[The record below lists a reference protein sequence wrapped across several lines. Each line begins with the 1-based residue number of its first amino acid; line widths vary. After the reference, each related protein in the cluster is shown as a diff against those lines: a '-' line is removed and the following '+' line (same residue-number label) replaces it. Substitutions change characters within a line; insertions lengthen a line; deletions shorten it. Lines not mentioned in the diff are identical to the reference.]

1 MTDYPNFRQRLDVV
15 LRTRDVRQ
23 VRAFL
28 VEEDQWSLEV
38 PADPEYAMWL
48 MIAGT
53 PTLNDLHVEARQW
66 LVQHGHGDEA
76 EALLNRG
83 QQSGQGQSQQRR
95 KKK

>member
-1 MTDYPNFRQRLDVV
+1 MTDLTDYASFRQRLDVV

-28 VEEDQWSLEV
+28 IEEDQWSLDQ

-53 PTLNDLHVEARQW
+53 PTLKDLYTEAHQW
-66 LVQHGHGDEA
+66 LIQHGHTEA
-76 EALLNRG
+76 ADAVSGRG
-83 QQSGQGQSQQRR
+83 Q
-95 KKK
+95 KKGKRA